1 MPGPF
6 KLGRFF
12 SAVLLLSS
20 TLAVAEVRAA
30 CNNTATAR
38 SCWGDYDITTDY
50 YTDVPDTGVTRTYYL
65 SLNNVTLAPDG
76 YSRYVMAFNDTIPGP
91 TITADWGDT
100 VEVIVTNN
108 LENNG
113 TALHFHGLRQNY
125 TNAQDGVPGVT
136 QCPLVP
142 GASYKYTW
150 RATQYGTTW
159 YHSHF
164 SLQFGNGAYGAIV
177 INGPTTANYD
187 YDLGPITIGDWAHED
202 AFYLF
207 SVNTGAPPAAENGLI
222 NGTNKYDG
230 SGSYFSTTVESGYR
244 YKLRIINSGVYAH
257 MKFMIDDHTMEV
269 VAADLVP
276 IEPYNASY
284 IDIGLGQR
292 YDVIITMNQ
301 TADNYWIRAI
311 PQVTCTNNAN
321 YAYILGILR
330 YSSASNTSADPT
342 SSGYTYTD
350 ACDDETMSLTPYL
363 SKVVGSTSTASG
375 TLPVAFSPASGS
387 TAQHWKMNGTN
398 MIADWA
404 DPSLLMIEE
413 KNSSYPSSY
422 NVVSINGTADDWA
435 YFVIEASNAVDHPMH
450 IHGHDF
456 WVLARGTGTFSGSL
470 STYAGTNTPRRDVVM
485 LPASG
490 YLVVAFP
497 IDNPGAWLIHCH
509 IAFHVSE
516 GLSLQFVERYDDIA
530 GNTAAIGVD
539 STWNSTCTAW
549 DSYIS
554 STTIDQDDSG
564 I

>member
-1 MPGPF
+1 MIFIVARLCPPGIE
-6 KLGRFF
+6 
-12 SAVLLLSS
+12 AA
-20 TLAVAEVRAA
+20 LADIIAGLPAEP
-30 CNNTATAR
+30 CK
-38 SCWGDYDITTDY
+38 C
-50 YTDVPDTGVTRTYYL
+50 
-65 SLNNVTLAPDG
+65 
-76 YSRYVMAFNDTIPGP
+76 PG
-91 TITADWGDT
+91 T
-100 VEVIVTNN
+100 
-108 LENNG
+108 
-113 TALHFHGLRQNY
+113 TALFFWI
-125 TNAQDGVPGVT
+125 DEDV
-136 QCPLVP
+136 VP

-159 YHSHF
+159 YH
-164 SLQFGNGAYGAIV
+164 
-177 INGPTTANYD
+177 
-187 YDLGPITIGDWAHED
+187 ED

-207 SVNTGAPPAAENGLI
+207 SINTGAPPTAENGLI

-230 SGSYFSTTVESGYR
+230 SGSYFSTTIEPGYR
-244 YKLRIINSGVYAH
+244 YKLRIINSRAYAH
-257 MKFMIDDHTMEV
+257 MKFMIDDHTMKV

-276 IEPYNASY
+276 FEPYNASY
-284 IDIGLGQR
+284 VDIGLEQR

-321 YAYILGILR
+321 YAYMLGILR

-350 ACDDETMSLTPYL
+350 ACDNETMSLTPYL
-363 SKVVGSTSTASG
+363 SKVVGSTSTASR
-375 TLPVAFSPASGS
+375 TLPVALSPASGS

-404 DPSLLMIEE
+404 DPSLLMIEK
-413 KNSSYPSSY
+413 KNSSYPSSF

-435 YFVIEASNAVDHPMH
+435 YFVIEATNAVEHPMH

-530 GNTAAIGVD
+530 GNTAAVDVD
-539 STWNSTCTAW
+539 STWNSMYTAW
-549 DSYIS
+549 DSYKS